1 MWDDRFCMRNIG
13 DDLAQDHNLHL
24 KTTLMSGNCEKII
37 LKLTKAMSLCQSGYG
52 IGFQFEYEAPP
63 VLGLN
68 WVKETS
74 LGIEFRVNIL
84 IK

>member
-1 MWDDRFCMRNIG
+1 
-13 DDLAQDHNLHL
+13 
-24 KTTLMSGNCEKII
+24 MSGHCEEIV
-37 LKLTKAMSLCQSGYG
+37 LKLTKVRPLSQSGYG
-52 IGFQFEYEAPP
+52 IEFQFEYDYLP

-74 LGIEFRVNIL
+74 LVIEFRVNIL

>member
-1 MWDDRFCMRNIG
+1 MQNIG

-24 KTTLMSGNCEKII
+24 KTTLMSGHCEEIV
-37 LKLTKAMSLCQSGYG
+37 LKLTKVRSLSQSGYG
-52 IGFQFEYEAPP
+52 IEFQFEYDDLLL
-63 VLGLN
+63 LGLN

-74 LGIEFRVNIL
+74 LVIEFRVNIL